1 RNLVDLENNPFG
13 PGSMDGTVLVT
24 ERNKAAIN
32 VLKKSIADGK
42 KDLAIF
48 YGAAHMPYLSKRLA
62 DMGFKPIA
70 TEWRLAWDLSI
81 RVDQPSAVEKMLLE
95 MIKGFGDEAADD
107 NDNGNGN

>member
-1 RNLVDLENNPFG
+1 
-13 PGSMDGTVLVT
+13 
-24 ERNKAAIN
+24 
-32 VLKKSIADGK
+32 
-42 KDLAIF
+42 
-48 YGAAHMPYLSKRLA
+48 MPDLSKRLA

-107 NDNGNGN
+107 NDNDNGNGN